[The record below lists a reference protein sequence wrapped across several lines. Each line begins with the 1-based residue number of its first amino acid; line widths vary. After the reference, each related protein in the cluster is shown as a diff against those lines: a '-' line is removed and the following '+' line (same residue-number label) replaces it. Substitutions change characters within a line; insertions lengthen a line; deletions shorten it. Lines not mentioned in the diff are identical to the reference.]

1 MYLGDFRK
9 GHDEEKAIIVHRDSR
24 HIYQARLLTL
34 KKRPAKILM
43 LTASLSVT
51 GTHRVLMDLLEG
63 LDKQKFQILV
73 AYKPE
78 FLGPGDD
85 LVPEIKEKGFKIY
98 PLRGRHL
105 FSWDGLSDLYHIISN
120 DRVDIVHCWDS
131 LSIAA
136 RFIGKING
144 AKVIDSV
151 GNPPMMPESWK
162 NQVAKKIS
170 SIFLGG
176 VIFASNDSMEVY
188 HKYSANVIRR
198 QKEKVIYNCID
209 VSNLPKYKPYEKDQI
224 RKKYG
229 LNKKDII
236 LCNLGMYN
244 IQKSQEY
251 LIQAM
256 PGILEHHNN
265 VKLLLVG
272 WGEREDILRS
282 HILSLGLKEHVIF
295 TGKKERREVF
305 EILSVTDVYVSSSLW
320 EGLPIAV
327 LEAMAFGI
335 PVVATDVIGNREAVS
350 HNASGL
356 LVPTESPVDLEQAI
370 LSLID
375 NPELKKSM
383 GEAGRKRVAD
393 RFTKDEFIGEH
404 EEFYREILH

>member
-34 KKRPAKILM
+34 KKRPTKILM

-51 GTHRVLMDLLEG
+51 GTHRILMDLLEG

-78 FLGPGDD
+78 FPGPGDD
-85 LVPEIKEKGFKIY
+85 LVPKIKEMGFKVC
-98 PLRGRHL
+98 PLRGRHI

-120 DRVDIVHCWDS
+120 NRVDIVHCWDS

-144 AKVIDSV
+144 AKIIDSV

-162 NQVAKKIS
+162 NRLAKKVS
-170 SIFLGG
+170 SIFLDG
-176 VIFASNDSMEVY
+176 VIFQSNGSWEAY
-188 HKYSANVIRR
+188 RKHGANVVRR
-198 QKEKVIYNCID
+198 RKEKVIYNCID
-209 VSNLPKYKPYEKDQI
+209 VSNLPKYGPYEKDQI
-224 RKKYG
+224 RKKYV

-256 PGILEHHNN
+256 PEILVQHDN

-272 WGEREDILRS
+272 WGERENILGD
-282 HILSLGLKEHVIF
+282 HILSLGLQEHVF
-295 TGKKERREVF
+295 LTGKKERREVF

-335 PVVATDVIGNREAVS
+335 PVVATDVIGNREAFS
-350 HNASGL
+350 HNLSGL
-356 LVPTESPVDLEQAI
+356 LVPTQSPVGLRQAI
-370 LSLID
+370 LSLIG

-383 GEAGRKRVAD
+383 GEAGRKRVGSLFTPE
-393 RFTKDEFIGEH
+393 RFISAH
-404 EEFYREILH
+404 EDFYREILH

>member
-1 MYLGDFRK
+1 M
-9 GHDEEKAIIVHRDSR
+9 
-24 HIYQARLLTL
+24 T
-34 KKRPAKILM
+34 KKRPTKILM

-51 GTHRVLMDLLEG
+51 GTHRILLDLLEG

-78 FLGPGDD
+78 FAGAGDD
-85 LVPEIKEKGFKIY
+85 LVPKIKEMGFKVW
-98 PLRGRHL
+98 PLRGRL
-105 FSWDGLSDLYHIISN
+105 IFSWDGLSDLYHIISN
-120 DRVDIVHCWDS
+120 NRVDIVHCWDS

-144 AKVIDSV
+144 AKIIDSV

-162 NQVAKKIS
+162 NRLAKKVS
-170 SIFLGG
+170 SIFLDG
-176 VIFASNDSMEVY
+176 VIFQSNGSWEAY
-188 HKYSANVIRR
+188 RKHGANVVRR
-198 QKEKVIYNCID
+198 RKERVIYNCIN
-209 VSNLPKYKPYEKDQI
+209 VRNLPKYGPYEKDQI
-224 RKKYG
+224 RKKYD
-229 LNKKDII
+229 LNKSDIL
-236 LCNLGMYN
+236 LCSLGMYN

-256 PGILEHHNN
+256 PGILEQHDN

-272 WGEREDILRS
+272 WGERENILRN
-282 HILSLGLKEHVIF
+282 HILSLGLKEHVIL

-335 PVVATDVIGNREAVS
+335 PVVTTDVIGNREAVS

-356 LVPTESPVDLEQAI
+356 LVPTQNPLDLGQAI
-370 LSLID
+370 LSLIG

-383 GEAGRKRVAD
+383 KEAGRKRVESLFAPE
-393 RFTKDEFIGEH
+393 RFISAH
-404 EEFYREILH
+404 EDFYREILH

>member
-1 MYLGDFRK
+1 
-9 GHDEEKAIIVHRDSR
+9 
-24 HIYQARLLTL
+24 
-34 KKRPAKILM
+34 M

-51 GTHRVLMDLLEG
+51 GTHRILMDLLKG
-63 LDKQKFQILV
+63 LDKQRFQILV

-78 FLGPGDD
+78 FPGPGDD
-85 LVPEIKEKGFKIY
+85 LVPKIKEMGFELC
-98 PLRGRHL
+98 PLRGGHL
-105 FSWDGLSDLYHIISN
+105 FSWDGLCDLYRIIFDN
-120 DRVDIVHCWDS
+120 RVDIVYCWDS

-136 RFIGKING
+136 RFIGKISG
-144 AKVIDSV
+144 AKIIDSV

-162 NQVAKKIS
+162 NRLAKKVS
-170 SIFLGG
+170 SIFLDG
-176 VIFASNDSMEVY
+176 VIFQSNGSWEAY
-188 HKYSANVIRR
+188 RKHGANVVRR
-198 QKEKVIYNCID
+198 CKEKVIYNCID
-209 VSNLPKYKPYEKDQI
+209 VSNLPKYGPYEKDQI
-224 RKKYG
+224 RKKYN
-229 LNKKDII
+229 LNKSDIL

-256 PGILEHHNN
+256 PEVLVQHDN

-272 WGEREDILRS
+272 WGERENILRK
-282 HILSLGLKEHVIF
+282 HILSLGLKEHVVL

-350 HNASGL
+350 HNATGL
-356 LVPTESPVDLEQAI
+356 LVPTQNPLDLGQAI
-370 LSLID
+370 LSLIG

-383 GEAGRKRVAD
+383 EEAGQKRVESLFAIE
-393 RFTKDEFIGEH
+393 RFVNEH
-404 EEFYREILH
+404 EDFFMCILGKKPPHLC

>member
-1 MYLGDFRK
+1 
-9 GHDEEKAIIVHRDSR
+9 
-24 HIYQARLLTL
+24 
-34 KKRPAKILM
+34 M

-63 LDKQKFQILV
+63 FDKQKIQILV
-73 AYKPE
+73 AYKPD
-78 FLGPGDD
+78 FPGPGND
-85 LVPEIKEKGFKIY
+85 LVPEIKEMGFKVC

-105 FSWDGLSDLYHIISN
+105 FSWNGLCDLYHIISSN
-120 DRVDIVHCWDS
+120 HINIVHCWDS

-151 GNPPMMPESWK
+151 GNPPMMSESWK
-162 NQVAKKIS
+162 NRLAKKVS
-170 SIFLGG
+170 SIFLDG
-176 VIFASNDSMEVY
+176 VISASNDSREAY
-188 HKYSANVIRR
+188 HKYSANVVRR
-198 QKEKVIYNCID
+198 RKEKVIYNCID
-209 VSNLPKYKPYEKDQI
+209 FSNIPKYEPYKKDQI

-229 LNKKDII
+229 LNKGDIM

-256 PGILEHHNN
+256 PEILKHHDN

-272 WGEREDILRS
+272 WGERENILKK
-282 HILSLGLKEHVIF
+282 HILSLSLKEHVIL

-305 EILSVTDVYVSSSLW
+305 EILSVTDIYVSSSLW

-335 PVVATDVIGNREAVS
+335 PVVATDVIGNREVVL
-350 HNASGL
+350 NNETGL
-356 LVPTESPVDLEQAI
+356 LVPVRN
-370 LSLID
+370 SLAFAHAVSALIND
-375 NPELKKSM
+375 PRGKKKM
-383 GEAGRKRVAD
+383 GESGRKRVAD
-393 RFTKDEFIGEH
+393 RFTKGEFIREH
-404 EEFYREILH
+404 EDFYISILSNR

>member
-1 MYLGDFRK
+1 M
-9 GHDEEKAIIVHRDSR
+9 
-24 HIYQARLLTL
+24 
-34 KKRPAKILM
+34 KKKPAKILM

-51 GTHRVLMDLLEG
+51 GTHRILMDLLEG
-63 LDKQKFQILV
+63 LNKEKFQILV

-78 FLGPGDD
+78 FPGPGHD
-85 LVPEIKEKGFKIY
+85 LVPEIKEMGFKVY

-105 FSWDGLSDLYHIISN
+105 FSWDGLYDLYRIISN
-120 DRVDIVHCWDS
+120 NRIDIVHCWDS

-144 AKVIDSV
+144 AKVIDSI

-162 NQVAKKIS
+162 NRLAKKVS
-170 SIFLGG
+170 SVSLNG
-176 VIFASNDSMEVY
+176 VIFQSNGSREAY
-188 HKYSANVIRR
+188 HKYSANILRR
-198 QKEKVIYNCID
+198 CKEKVIYNCID
-209 VSNLPKYKPYEKDQI
+209 VINLPKYGPNKKNQI
-224 RKKYG
+224 RKKHNI
-229 LNKKDII
+229 NKNDII

-244 IQKSQEY
+244 VQKSQEY

-256 PGILEHHNN
+256 PEILVYHND

-272 WGEREDILRS
+272 WGERENILRN
-282 HILSLGLKEHVIF
+282 HILSLGLQKQVVL

-305 EILSVTDVYVSSSLW
+305 EILFVTDVYVSSSLW
-320 EGLPIAV
+320 EGLPVAV

-356 LVPTESPVDLEQAI
+356 LVPTQSPVDLGQAI
-370 LSLID
+370 LCLIN

-383 GEAGRKRVAD
+383 GEAGQKRVGSLFAPE
-393 RFTKDEFIGEH
+393 RFISAH
-404 EEFYREILH
+404 EDFYREILH

>member
-1 MYLGDFRK
+1 
-9 GHDEEKAIIVHRDSR
+9 
-24 HIYQARLLTL
+24 
-34 KKRPAKILM
+34 M

-73 AYKPE
+73 AYKPD
-78 FLGPGDD
+78 FPGPGNDM
-85 LVPEIKEKGFKIY
+85 VPKIKEMGIKVY
-98 PLRGRHL
+98 SLRGKHI
-105 FSWDGLSDLYHIISN
+105 FSWDGLIDLYHIIYN
-120 DRVDIVHCWDS
+120 NHIDIVHCWDS
-131 LSIAA
+131 LSIVA

-144 AKVIDSV
+144 AKIIDSV
-151 GNPPMMPESWK
+151 GNPPMMPESSWK
-162 NQVAKKIS
+162 NRLAKKIS
-170 SIFLGG
+170 SIFLDG
-176 VIFASNDSMEVY
+176 VIFASNGSMEAY
-188 HKYSANVIRR
+188 HKYSANVLRR
-198 QKEKVIYNCID
+198 RKEKVIYNCID
-209 VSNLPKYKPYEKDQI
+209 VISLPNCGPNKKDQI
-224 RKKYG
+224 RKKYDI
-229 LNKKDII
+229 NKSDIL

-256 PGILEHHNN
+256 PEVLVQHDN

-272 WGEREDILRS
+272 WGEREDILRK
-282 HILSLGLKEHVIF
+282 HILSLGLQEHVIL

-320 EGLPIAV
+320 EGLPVAV

-335 PVVATDVIGNREAVS
+335 PIVATDVIGNREAVS

-356 LVPTESPVDLEQAI
+356 LVPTQSPVDLGQAI
-370 LSLID
+370 LSLIG

-393 RFTKDEFIGEH
+393 RFRKDEFIREH
-404 EEFYREILH
+404 ENFYISILRNK